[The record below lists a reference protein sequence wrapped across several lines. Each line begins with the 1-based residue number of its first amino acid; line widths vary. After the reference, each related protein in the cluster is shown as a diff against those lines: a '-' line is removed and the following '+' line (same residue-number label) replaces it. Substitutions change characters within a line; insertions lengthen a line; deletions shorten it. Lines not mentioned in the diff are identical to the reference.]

1 MYSIHSKILI
11 DASPEQVWAALM
23 ASGAIPPEIR
33 NAICEERIDE
43 PFSVTMSSDG
53 RSVSLIVK
61 LLAAERPR
69 TIRWK
74 GHLLFPGL
82 FDGDHSIE
90 ISENSPR
97 SSLLQQCENFSGIL
111 VPFLS
116 RTIEQ
121 TKQRFEETNSEIR
134 DLAEKNC
141 A

>member
-1 MYSIHSKILI
+1 
-11 DASPEQVWAALM
+11 
-23 ASGAIPPEIR
+23 
-33 NAICEERIDE
+33 
-43 PFSVTMSSDG
+43 MSSGG
-53 RSVSLIVK
+53 RSVSLTVK
-61 LLAAERPR
+61 LLTAESPR

-74 GHLLFPGL
+74 GHLLLPGL
-82 FDGDHSIE
+82 FDGEHSVE

-121 TKQRFEETNSEIR
+121 TKQRFEETNAKVR
-134 DLAEKNC
+134 DLVEKGY

>member
-1 MYSIHSKILI
+1 MRSIHTRILI
-11 DASPEQVWAALM
+11 DAAPAHVWTALM
-23 ASGAIPPEIR
+23 ASGAIPLEIR
-33 NAICEERIDE
+33 DAIREQRIGQ
-43 PFSVTMSSDG
+43 PLKVTMSSGG
-53 RSVSLIVK
+53 RSVSLTVK
-61 LLAAERPR
+61 LHTAEPPR

-74 GHLLFPGL
+74 GHLLLPGL

-90 ISENSPR
+90 ISEDSSC

-121 TKQRFEETNSEIR
+121 TKQRFEETNAEIR
-134 DLAEKNC
+134 DLAEKNF

>member
-1 MYSIHSKILI
+1 MRSIHTRIFI
-11 DASPEQVWAALM
+11 DASPAHIWAALM
-23 ASGAIPPEIR
+23 ASGAIPQEIR
-33 NAICEERIDE
+33 NAIREQRIDE
-43 PFSVTMSSDG
+43 PFRVKMSSGG
-53 RSVSLIVK
+53 RSVSLTIK
-61 LLAAERPR
+61 LLTAESPR

-74 GHLLFPGL
+74 GYLLLPGL
-82 FDGDHSIE
+82 FDGEHSVE

-121 TKQRFEETNSEIR
+121 TRQRFEETNAKVR
-134 DLAEKNC
+134 DLAEKGY